1 MKKFFLLSLLVLAAG
16 EGLYAAPA
24 AAGRDVPGDSPDAV
38 DFRPPCDPHARA
50 LEYYITGLLQSEPA
64 ARVGFLRR
72 AVLLDPRNRL
82 PLAVLTKTLSRAPEL
97 AKETAQALNGVR
109 AQYRKDIFF
118 AHQLAVIDALAE
130 TKPEK
135 ILAEIA
141 PLLRRKPEKKELES
155 FRALA
160 AFWVDQQLKIPG
172 PAVEPPFGPDDLR
185 LIECTLLY
193 YGTSGLRD
201 QLSARDSVAESGM
214 ARCLARLRAMELT
227 RPADVRRILAVLTA
241 VRRNDEA
248 FGIAKKWRSGN
259 PVAEL
264 LFIEAASRAGKAAEL
279 ESALKKHPSLTV
291 DFCAKMRF
299 VCFLEANDFARA
311 EGELANFKEPAERLT
326 SALRLAQVTRDAGK
340 MRKVIARMQALTKR
354 DPVTLAMAWLSLA
367 ELTGDREALSTGLA
381 LISGPRFA
389 ADPILANAA
398 GYVSAAL
405 GVDLELAETRIKFA
419 LSRRPENPAYLDSMA
434 WVKFKRGA
442 YAEAADYMDRA
453 IARTTADLGGAVI
466 ADHAGDID
474 LALGK
479 KERALRRFKTALG
492 LYEKNRVE
500 NADLDP
506 VTLRKKI
513 AALEKSLRK

>member
-1 MKKFFLLSLLVLAAG
+1 MKKFFLLSILVLAAG
-16 EGLYAAPA
+16 EGLFAAAA
-24 AAGRDVPGDSPDAV
+24 AAGRDVPGDSPEAA
-38 DFRPPCDPHARA
+38 DFRPPYDRHARA
-50 LEYYITGLLQSEPA
+50 LECYITGLLQSEPA
-64 ARVGFLRR
+64 ARIGFLRK

-97 AKETAQALNGVR
+97 AKETAKALDEVR
-109 AQYRKDIFF
+109 GLYRNDLF
-118 AHQLAVIDALAE
+118 AARQMAVIDALAGV
-130 TKPEK
+130 PPGK
-135 ILAEIA
+135 ILAGID

-155 FRALA
+155 FHALA
-160 AFWVDQQLKIPG
+160 AFWVDQRLKVPG

-193 YGTSGLRD
+193 CGTSGLRD
-201 QLSARDSVAESGM
+201 RLSARDSVAETGM
-214 ARCLARLRAMELT
+214 ARCLARLRTVEIT
-227 RPADVRRILAVLTA
+227 RLADVRRLLAVLSV

-248 FGIAKKWRSGN
+248 FEVAKKGRSGN

-299 VCFLEANDFARA
+299 HCFLTANDFARA
-311 EGELANFKEPAERLT
+311 EEELANFKEPAERLT
-326 SALRLAQVTRDAGK
+326 SALTLAQVTRDAGK
-340 MRKVIARMQALTKR
+340 MRKVIAKMQTQAKR
-354 DPVTLAMAWLSLA
+354 DPASLAMAWLSLA

-398 GYVSAAL
+398 GYVAAAL
-405 GVDLELAETRIKFA
+405 GVDLEHAETRIKFA
-419 LSRRPENPAYLDSMA
+419 LSRRPDNPAYLDSMA

-442 YAEAADYMDRA
+442 FAEAAEYMDRA
-453 IARTTADLGGAVI
+453 IARTTSDLGGAVI

-479 KERALRRFKTALG
+479 KERALRRFKIALE
-492 LYEKNRVE
+492 LYQKSRIE

-506 VTLRKKI
+506 VSLRKKI
-513 AALEKSLRK
+513 VSLEKSLRK